1 MNEIS
6 PNNNKAQAV
15 PEVEMK
21 RLRWLLMLTSILYVL
36 GIFLPMITV
45 TKFIIV
51 KNSFSVMSGVLE
63 LLLNG
68 QVLLFVVVAG
78 FSVVLPIMKIWVLFK
93 LLSPKNPH
101 NSKTQRYLH
110 LMHEYG
116 RWAMLDVMVVAVLI
130 VTVKLGM
137 IASIEVHFG
146 LFVFGA
152 AVLLMML
159 ITNKVVR
166 LTNNLAGFAQ
176 VRSVKSAD

>member
-1 MNEIS
+1 MKEIS
-6 PNNNKAQAV
+6 VNNNQAQAV
-15 PEVEMK
+15 PEGEMK

-36 GIFLPMITV
+36 GIFLPLITV

-51 KNSFSVMSGVLE
+51 KSSFSVMSGVLE

-93 LLSPKNPH
+93 LLSTKNFD
-101 NSKTQRYLH
+101 NSKTHRYLH

-130 VTVKLGM
+130 VTVKLGV
-137 IASIEVHFG
+137 IASIEVQFG

-166 LTNNLAGFAQ
+166 LTNNPAAIAQ